1 MPPTAA
7 AENVFPEPLKSST
20 TLGTGTREGALT
32 QSSPG
37 LGPGLDVRFQCGR
50 EGGRDKRSP
59 SEIVDRDSANV
70 VATAFAA
77 ALQ

>member
-1 MPPTAA
+1 MDKLSP
-7 AENVFPEPLKSST
+7 EFPEPLASFAT
-20 TLGTGTREGALT
+20 PGTGTREGALT

-37 LGPGLDVRFQCGR
+37 LGPGKTFDSQCGR
-50 EGGRDKRSP
+50 EGARDKHSH
-59 SEIVDRDSANV
+59 SELVDRDSANV